1 MLLSG
6 HLLAEG
12 SFLDGGSWRGRQALL
27 LDEPADRLITRGWC
41 LADLART
48 LRSTNHVELGEQ
60 VRRSVARHATRFVT
74 PVPTPC
80 GAMVASDSAVS
91 FIAESSRAH
100 ERQNLDLSSRTSD
113 RS

>member
-27 LDEPADRLITRGWC
+27 LDEPADRLITWGWC

-60 VRRSVARHATRFVT
+60 VRRSVARHGHQVRHAGPDALRRNG
-74 PVPTPC
+74 C
-80 GAMVASDSAVS
+80 K
-91 FIAESSRAH
+91 
-100 ERQNLDLSSRTSD
+100 
-113 RS
+113 